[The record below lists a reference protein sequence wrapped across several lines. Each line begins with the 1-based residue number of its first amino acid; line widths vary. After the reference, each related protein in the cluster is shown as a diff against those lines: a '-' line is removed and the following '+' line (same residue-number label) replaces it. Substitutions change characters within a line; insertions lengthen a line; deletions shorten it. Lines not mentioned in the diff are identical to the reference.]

1 MKKILLLGILA
12 WLAVASVAQ
21 PLEKRIQFINAQTG
35 IPVAGVLMS
44 NAQYQYVSDEWGIVL
59 LAHTADADWEIS
71 CIGYAP
77 QKLNSAQFPADGKIK
92 LQTTITHLSE
102 VKVAAAAKTGVFH
115 TISDLDIHL
124 RPINNSQEVLRIVPG
139 LFMGQHAGGGKAEQI
154 FLRGFDIDHGTDIAI
169 TADGMPVN
177 MVSHAHGQG
186 YADLH
191 FLIPELIQKVD
202 FNKGPYFA
210 EKGNFATAGYVDFK
224 TRDYL
229 DQNFI
234 KAEAGQ
240 FNTFRTVGA
249 LNLLGNK
256 AGAAKKHSLYMGGEA
271 SYTRGY
277 FESAQNFKRFNGI
290 IKYHGRISAASSLT
304 AYISGFSSGWNA
316 SGQIPDRAVNN
327 GSIGWYGAI
336 DDTEGGNTGR
346 YNANILL
353 STHISNCLR
362 IKHQLYVSKYLFE
375 LYSNFTF
382 FLEDSIN
389 GDQIK
394 QKENRLLSGFS
405 SNIEKDH
412 EIGSSKAIFNAGV
425 QIRYDATR
433 GSQLSHTKDRH
444 TLLNAIMHGDIRE
457 LNAGAYAEE
466 KIHFNPRWSLTAGIR
481 ADYFSNQYI
490 NHLSSQTQKSNS
502 AMLSPKLNIQ
512 YRHSNKWQLY
522 WHSGKGFHSNDT
534 RVAVQQNGRKVV
546 TPAWGS
552 DLGAIIKLGNKAV
565 LQTALWYLWLQQE
578 FVYVGDAGIVEP
590 GGKTRR
596 MGWDASLRYQLARA
610 LYADVDINVT
620 RPRAIGAPAGEDY
633 LPLAPVFTST
643 GGLTYRKE
651 SGWNGS
657 LRYRWMGNRAANED
671 NSVVAKGYFIT
682 DAAINYTGAKWEAGI
697 AIQNIL
703 NRKWKETQF
712 DTESRL
718 QTEPSPVSEIHFTP
732 GTPFFIRGSFTLFF

>member
-1 MKKILLLGILA
+1 MKKILLLCIVALF
-12 WLAVASVAQ
+12 AVAAMAQ
-21 PLEKRIQFINAQTG
+21 PLAKKIQFINANTG

-44 NAQYQYVSDEWGIVL
+44 NAQYHYVSDEWGIVL
-59 LAHTADADWEIS
+59 PALTADGDWEIS

-77 QKLNSAQFPADGKIK
+77 LKLNSTQFPADGKIK

-102 VKVAAAAKTGVFH
+102 VKVAASAKTGVFH

-256 AGAAKKHSLYMGGEA
+256 AGTAKKHSLFMGGEA

-290 IKYHGRISAASSLT
+290 IKYHGRISASSSLT
-304 AYISGFSSGWNA
+304 AYVSGFNSSWNA

-336 DDTEGGNTGR
+336 DDTEGGHTGR

-353 STHISNCLR
+353 STHISNSLR
-362 IKHQLYVSKYLFE
+362 TKHQLYVSKYLFE

-382 FLEDSIN
+382 FLEDAIN

-405 SNIEKDH
+405 SNMEKDH
-412 EIGSSKAIFNAGV
+412 EIGNSKAVFSAGV
-425 QIRYDATR
+425 QARYDATR

-444 TLLNAIMHGDIRE
+444 TLLNAIMYGDIRE

-466 KIHFNPRWSLTAGIR
+466 KINLNQQWSLTAGIR

-490 NHLSSQTQKSNS
+490 NHLNSQTQKSNS
-502 AMLSPKLNIQ
+502 PIVSPKFNIQ
-512 YRHSNKWQLY
+512 YRHNNKWQLY

-546 TPAWGS
+546 TPALGS
-552 DLGAIIKLGNKAV
+552 DLGAVIKLGNKAV
-565 LQTALWYLWLQQE
+565 LQTAVWYLWLQQE

-610 LYADVDINVT
+610 LYADVDLNVT
-620 RPRAIGAPAGEDY
+620 HPKAIGAPAGEDY

-671 NSVVAKGYFIT
+671 KSVVAKGYFIT
-682 DAAINYTGAKWEAGI
+682 DAAINYTRAKWEAGI

-718 QTEPSPVSEIHFTP
+718 QTEPMPVSEIHFTP